1 MGKRSGR
8 KHSITSIMKFAV
20 LFCAL
25 ISLQAVPSRAGTLL
39 FESFE
44 TYNRGTLDADS
55 PGDTNTSPNGGPGN
69 PWWGVYPPD
78 LRVVGLETNVNS
90 GISTNIVAPHSGTN
104 MVRGRHSGAADYD
117 QDYFNLAYRLN
128 HGSPFT
134 NNLTLDWWFF
144 DPVGAR
150 TNANSAPQY
159 RDYVSLASW
168 TAMPG
173 YTDYF
178 TNADGAADPGFT
190 NTQLS
195 LGAADSEVTG
205 YRSTNYQAQ
214 IFRNNVSGDYDTNNG
229 WFNLPIIRSI
239 GWHHAEI
246 VVSAPGTNGVTP
258 VAFFIDNLTNALM
271 TNNALIT
278 NGLNCIVLNAEIGNL
293 TGYYDD
299 ITFTTATLPSLNI
312 ALTNGSAV
320 ISWAATNWTLQ
331 SSTDTVSSDFLDL
344 SNAVSPFTN
353 TFTDPTRYF
362 RLRQ

>member
-1 MGKRSGR
+1 
-8 KHSITSIMKFAV
+8 MKFV
-20 LFCAL
+20 VFSCAL
-25 ISLQAVPSRAGTLL
+25 ATLLVAPSFAGTLL

-44 TYNRGTLDADS
+44 TYNRGALDANS
-55 PGDTNTSPNGGPGN
+55 SNDTNTAPNGGPGN
-69 PWWGVYPPD
+69 PWWGIFTPD
-78 LRVVGLETNVNS
+78 LQVVGLETNTNS
-90 GISTNIVAPHSGTN
+90 GISTNIVTPHSGTN
-104 MVRGRHSGAADYD
+104 MVRGKHTGAADYD
-117 QDYFNLAYRLN
+117 QDFFNLAYRLN
-128 HGSPFT
+128 HGRPFT
-134 NNLTLDWWFF
+134 TNLTLDWWFF

-159 RDYVSLASW
+159 RDYVSLSFW

-173 YTDYF
+173 NTDYH
-178 TNADGAADPGFT
+178 TNVDGMIDPGT
-190 NTQLS
+190 ANTQLS
-195 LGAADSEVTG
+195 LGAADSEVAG
-205 YRSTNYQAQ
+205 YKSTNYQAQ

-246 VVSAPGTNGVTP
+246 VVSAPGTNGITP
-258 VAFFIDNLTNALM
+258 VAFYIDNLTNALM
-271 TNNALIT
+271 TNNAEIT

-299 ITFTTATLPSLNI
+299 LTFTAIPLPYLNI
-312 ALTNGSAV
+312 AASNGNPVITWAGTNF
-320 ISWAATNWTLQ
+320 TLQ
-331 SSTDTVSSDFLDL
+331 SSTDTVSSDFKDI